1 MGAFVLA
8 YHGKCFLGDGAHFP
22 DVALVL
28 HVEHRANVQAADGGM
43 RVERASGVVLAED
56 VGQPVGVFRQILERN
71 AGMACARSSM
81 VRSSSSTADGPS
93 STMWRVISMES

>member
-43 RVERASGVVLAED
+43 RVEGASGVVLAED
-56 VGQPVGVFRQILERN
+56 VGQPVGVFRQILER
-71 AGMACARSSM
+71 
-81 VRSSSSTADGPS
+81 DGAILDEGNRL
-93 STMWRVISMES
+93 TIALH